1 MRVWV
6 LATYAAFG
14 RMDLPIRQSVTIIF
28 VWGPQNLW
36 FDRVGGLVAR
46 LRLFALRDDD
56 KPCDARGF
64 KEDLAIQLDLH
75 PPHAK
80 TPKAR
85 AKKKRCPASTI
96 FASALPQ

>member
-1 MRVWV
+1 M
-6 LATYAAFG
+6 
-14 RMDLPIRQSVTIIF
+14 
-28 VWGPQNLW
+28 
-36 FDRVGGLVAR
+36 AR

-80 TPKAR
+80 TPKACAVGLIVVYHLMLDKLR
-85 AKKKRCPASTI
+85 TNVTASSVKVG
-96 FASALPQ
+96 AQSLSALARVTVTRRSP